1 MNLNNS
7 RVVFIGLYND
17 TNLGDPIIA
26 SSTEWLFSQV
36 ADFKDKSTHL
46 SLFPKQSL
54 YARIKRRIKRQISHS
69 LSSKDYEH
77 SLFQYYKNNIKEQ
90 DVIIVVGGG
99 LIKYKYQNCDIA
111 LINLLKA
118 AYEKKAII
126 IFNSVG
132 IEGYDDNNPRCQR
145 LKQEMLKASKNKT
158 LVYISTRDDIHT
170 LQEKYF
176 ENHPLIPCIKVAD
189 PAVWCANTFNIKPNT
204 NSDIIGVGIIRGN
217 IFIDNDISCTTTQ
230 LFDLYINIIKEL
242 KKRDNKVELFTNGN
256 KADNLFAKE
265 IQKRLKEKENIDCK
279 LILPTSSSE
288 LIRNIAQFKGIIAG
302 RLHSCIIAYSL
313 NIPAIG
319 LVWNDKLTLFGKNIG
334 AEDNFITNDNFSPS
348 HIVNQLQ
355 TAIQRGYNQEI
366 ARTFKQTIRESIKE
380 ITQLY
385 FN

>member
-1 MNLNNS
+1 MNNS
-7 RVVFIGLYND
+7 RVVFIGLYNE

-26 SSTEWLFSQV
+26 SSTEWLFSQ
-36 ADFKDKSTHL
+36 FTNLKDKSTHL

-54 YARIKRRIKRQISHS
+54 YTRIKRRIKKQISHA
-69 LSSKDYEH
+69 LSSDDDEQ
-77 SLFQYYKNNIKEQ
+77 SLFKYYKKNIKEH
-90 DVIIVVGGG
+90 DVIIAVGGG
-99 LIKYKYQNCDIA
+99 LIKFKYQNLDIA

-118 AYEKKAII
+118 AHERKAII
-126 IFNSVG
+126 IFNSIGV
-132 IEGYDDNNPRCQR
+132 EGYDENAPRCQR
-145 LKQEMLKASKNKT
+145 LKQAMLKATRNKT
-158 LVYISTRDDIHT
+158 LVYISTRDDIYT
-170 LQEKYF
+170 LKERYF
-176 ENHPLIPCIKVAD
+176 ESHPLIPCIKVAD

-204 NSDIIGVGIIRGN
+204 HADIIGVGIIRGN
-217 IFIDNDISCTTTQ
+217 IFVDNDISYTTTQ

-242 KKRDNKVELFTNGN
+242 KKRSNKVELFTNGN
-256 KADNLFAKE
+256 KADNLFAKK
-265 IQKRLKEKENIDCK
+265 IQKELKEKENIDCK

-355 TAIQRGYNQEI
+355 TAIQRGYNQNI

-385 FN
+385 LN